1 MNTTIRLTKPYR
13 VGVLLALCLVAGLG
27 AVVAT
32 AQEAAT
38 PTKIGVI
45 NVRRLVGDSNAGQQA
60 LQQLEALRDS
70 KSAELQTLSDE
81 LEGLQ
86 TQITEGRLSL
96 AQERLNELNRELE
109 DKSTAYRRK
118 VQDAEQEMQQ
128 AQVRRL
134 GAIEQEVLPLIQQI
148 GAEQQFAVILSI
160 TDGGVVYAPDQV
172 NITDDVVRRY
182 NAMKAA
188 SGGQDTAAA
197 TPPADAAAVEPATDS
212 PAEEE

>member
-1 MNTTIRLTKPYR
+1 MNTTIRFTNPYH
-13 VGVLLALCLVAGLG
+13 VGALLAMCLVGGLG
-27 AVVAT
+27 ATAAT

-45 NVRRLVGDSNAGQQA
+45 DVRRLVSDSNTGQQV
-60 LQQLEALRDS
+60 LQELEALRDS
-70 KSAELQTLSDE
+70 KSGELQVLSQE

-96 AQERLNELNRELE
+96 SQERLNELNRELE

-172 NITDDVVRRY
+172 NITGMVVQRY
-182 NAMKAA
+182 NQMKAA
-188 SGGQDTAAA
+188 GGGAGAADTTAQDPPAAA
-197 TPPADAAAVEPATDS
+197 DTSADGE
-212 PAEEE
+212 

>member
-1 MNTTIRLTKPYR
+1 MNTTTRFTHALGR
-13 VGVLLALCLVAGLG
+13 AGLLAVLLIAGSSG
-27 AVVAT
+27 GIAS
-32 AQEAAT
+32 AQDAAT
-38 PTKIGVI
+38 PTRIGVI
-45 NVRRLVGDSNAGQQA
+45 DVRRLVSDSNTGQEV
-60 LQQLEALRDS
+60 LQELEALRDS
-70 KSAELQTLSDE
+70 KSSELQGLSQE

-96 AQERLNELNRELE
+96 SQERLNELNRELE

-148 GAEQQFAVILSI
+148 GAEQRFAVILSI

-172 NITDDVVRRY
+172 NITDMVVQRY
-182 NAMKAA
+182 NQMKAA
-188 SGGQDTAAA
+188 GADTTAQDAPAAA
-197 TPPADAAAVEPATDS
+197 DTPADGE
-212 PAEEE
+212 

>member
-1 MNTTIRLTKPYR
+1 MDTENRLMNTIR
-13 VGVLLALCLVAGLG
+13 CAGLLTAL
-27 AVVAT
+27 AVVGLSVPAAL
-32 AQEAAT
+32 AQQVAS

-45 NVRRLVGDSNAGQQA
+45 DVRRLVSDSNAGQQA
-60 LQQLEALRDS
+60 LQELEALRDS
-70 KSAELQTLSDE
+70 KSAELQTLSEE

-96 AQERLNELNRELE
+96 SQERLNELNRELE

-134 GAIEQEVLPLIQQI
+134 GAIEQEVIPLIQQI

-172 NITDDVVRRY
+172 NITNQVVQRY
-182 NAMKAA
+182 NVMKAA
-188 SGGQDTAAA
+188 GAGQ
-197 TPPADAAAVEPATDS
+197 DAAAVPPAADGAQDAPANPPTDG
-212 PAEEE
+212 E

>member
-1 MNTTIRLTKPYR
+1 MDTENRLMTTIRR
-13 VGVLLALCLVAGLG
+13 AGLLTAL
-27 AVVAT
+27 AVVGLSAPAAL
-32 AQEAAT
+32 AQQAAG

-45 NVRRLVGDSNAGQQA
+45 DVRRLVSDSNAGQQA
-60 LQQLEALRDS
+60 LQELETLRDS
-70 KSAELQTLSDE
+70 KSVELQALSEE

-96 AQERLNELNRELE
+96 SQERLNELNRELE

-134 GAIEQEVLPLIQQI
+134 GAIEQEVIPLIQQI

-172 NITDDVVRRY
+172 NITNQVVQRY

-188 SGGQDTAAA
+188 GAGQ
-197 TPPADAAAVEPATDS
+197 DAAAAPAAADSAQDAPANPPTDG
-212 PAEEE
+212 E

>member
-1 MNTTIRLTKPYR
+1 MNTTTRFTHALGR
-13 VGVLLALCLVAGLG
+13 AGLLAVLLIAGSSG
-27 AVVAT
+27 GIVS
-32 AQEAAT
+32 AQDAAT
-38 PTKIGVI
+38 PTRIGVI
-45 NVRRLVGDSNAGQQA
+45 DVRRLVSDSNTGQEV
-60 LQQLEALRDS
+60 LQELEALRDS
-70 KSAELQTLSDE
+70 KSSELQGLSQE

-96 AQERLNELNRELE
+96 SQERLNELNRELE

-172 NITDDVVRRY
+172 NITGMVVQRY
-182 NAMKAA
+182 NQMKAA
-188 SGGQDTAAA
+188 GAGADTAAQDA
-197 TPPADAAAVEPATDS
+197 PAAADTPADGE
-212 PAEEE
+212 

>member
-1 MNTTIRLTKPYR
+1 MNTTTRFTHALGR
-13 VGVLLALCLVAGLG
+13 AGLLAVLLIAGSSG
-27 AVVAT
+27 GIAS
-32 AQEAAT
+32 AQDAAT
-38 PTKIGVI
+38 PTRIGVI
-45 NVRRLVGDSNAGQQA
+45 DVRRLVSDSNTGQEV
-60 LQQLEALRDS
+60 LQELEALRDS
-70 KSAELQTLSDE
+70 KSSELQGLSQE

-96 AQERLNELNRELE
+96 SQERLNELNRELE

-172 NITDDVVRRY
+172 NITGMVVQRY
-182 NAMKAA
+182 NQMKAA
-188 SGGQDTAAA
+188 GAGADTAAQDA
-197 TPPADAAAVEPATDS
+197 PAAADTPADGE
-212 PAEEE
+212 